1 MSLQQAQAY
10 QLKATLNLGQNE
22 EEAKAF
28 REFDDSASEEESSEY
43 EMSDIDSDNCRA
55 ARGGN
60 VLSRNDLDH
69 LSNTVNDED
78 GSPRRN
84 SE

>member
-10 QLKATLNLGQNE
+10 QLKAKLNILPTDE
-22 EEAKAF
+22 EEKV
-28 REFDDSASEEESSEY
+28 REFDISGSDEESSEY

-60 VLSRNDLDH
+60 VLSMGDLGSNKRNNESMH
-69 LSNTVNDED
+69 
-78 GSPRRN
+78 N